1 MRRIQTIFLFLG
13 LFFGCL
19 NASLAQTPQKGGVQD
34 QVFIIQKDRV
44 IRLPKQIRSLEKMP
58 ALPQPKALGTL
69 TFPVMPFFL
78 SVPASEI
85 QAEPATKEWEVP
97 KLDLYSGMVL
107 VGYGNFL
114 SPLIEGR
121 YLSTQ
126 SSEWQYA
133 TKIYHQSYGKGP
145 VSWMEEESKESH
157 TELAGDV
164 SYFLEEAELYSSLD
178 LKRDAYTYYGRDLG
192 FVIPPNV
199 DFRTPYFDP
208 NKQLHGNLK
217 LGIRDLD
224 KIGRIGYEGEVVL
237 GGFRDSYAVREQ
249 ELGFEGKG
257 EFRPSKDVKAS
268 LGLSYFT
275 TATEDLKYDL
285 NRNYFSLRPEG
296 HYKFGDFH
304 FSAGVVLVSDTDSV
318 AESKPGIRIFPVLKS
333 TYQVSEKLQ
342 VNAAI
347 SGDVQ
352 RNTYRSFVQENP
364 FLGPSEQLR
373 NTVIHWKVAAGIVG
387 QLWEKGQYRAGI
399 DLSRQSNLHFF
410 VNSFADTS
418 RFELV
423 YDVNKATVL
432 QFNTALE
439 FKLSELYSLQ
449 TGVDL
454 FHYSLTTQQAAWHRP
469 TWMVSMNQQF
479 TPGEKI
485 RLQANFNLMGGLKAR
500 GFEPQEIIST
510 PKFQE
515 VSLNPILDLQLKI
528 DYAINSRLFIFA
540 EGNNLLN
547 RNNTRWMNYPVRGIQ
562 GVGGL
567 SFKF

>member
-1 MRRIQTIFLFLG
+1 MRRICTLFLLPV
-13 LFFGCL
+13 LFCGSL
-19 NASLAQTPQKGGVQD
+19 NFSAAQTSVRGGLQD
-34 QVFIIQKDRV
+34 QVFVIQKDRE
-44 IRLPKQIRSLEKMP
+44 IRLPKQIRSFEKMP
-58 ALPQPKALGTL
+58 ALPQPKALGSL

-78 SVPASEI
+78 SVPASKI

-97 KLDLYSGMVL
+97 KLDLYPGWVR

-133 TKIYHQSYGKGP
+133 TKFYHQSFGKGP
-145 VSWMEEESKESH
+145 VRWMDEESKESH

-164 SYFLEEAELYSSLD
+164 SYFLDESELYSSLD
-178 LKRDAYTYYGRDLG
+178 LKRDAYTFYGRDLG
-192 FVIPPNV
+192 FVIPTNV
-199 DFRTPYFDP
+199 DFASQYFAP
-208 NKQLHGNLK
+208 NKQLHGDLK

-224 KIGRIGYEGEVVL
+224 KVGRIGYAGEIVL

-257 EFRPSKDVKAS
+257 EFRPSKEMKAS
-268 LGLSYFT
+268 LGVSYFT

-296 HYKFGDFH
+296 HYEYGDFH
-304 FSAGVVLVSDTDSV
+304 FSAGVVLVSDNDSV

-333 TYQVSEKLQ
+333 TYQVSENLL

-364 FLGPSEQLR
+364 FLGPSDQLL
-373 NTVIHWKVAAGIVG
+373 NTVTSFEFAAGVEG
-387 QLWEKGQYRAGI
+387 LATDKLVYRAGMAVR
-399 DLSRQSNLHFF
+399 RQSNLHFF
-410 VNSFADTS
+410 VNSYADTS

-423 YDVNKATVL
+423 YDQQATVL
-432 QFNTALE
+432 QFNSDVEFSVAEKYKVTAQ
-439 FKLSELYSLQ
+439 FDFFHYNLSTLQ
-449 TGVDL
+449 T
-454 FHYSLTTQQAAWHRP
+454 AWHRP
-469 TWMVSMNQQF
+469 TWTASMNHRL
-479 TPGEKI
+479 TPFKNFS
-485 RLQANFNLMGGLKAR
+485 LQANLQVLGGMKAR
-500 GFEPQEIIST
+500 GLGQIDTLPTQAEVVKLPVVVDVQ
-510 PKFQE
+510 
-515 VSLNPILDLQLKI
+515 VSLEYK
-528 DYAINSRLFIFA
+528 INSRFA
-540 EGNNLLN
+540 VFANGANLLN
-547 RNNTRWMNYPVRGIQ
+547 RNNLRWMNYPVRGIQ

>member
-1 MRRIQTIFLFLG
+1 
-13 LFFGCL
+13 
-19 NASLAQTPQKGGVQD
+19 
-34 QVFIIQKDRV
+34 
-44 IRLPKQIRSLEKMP
+44 
-58 ALPQPKALGTL
+58 
-69 TFPVMPFFL
+69 
-78 SVPASEI
+78 
-85 QAEPATKEWEVP
+85 
-97 KLDLYSGMVL
+97 
-107 VGYGNFL
+107 
-114 SPLIEGR
+114 
-121 YLSTQ
+121 
-126 SSEWQYA
+126 
-133 TKIYHQSYGKGP
+133 
-145 VSWMEEESKESH
+145 
-157 TELAGDV
+157 
-164 SYFLEEAELYSSLD
+164 LEEAELYSSLD

-364 FLGPSEQLR
+364 FLGPSDQLL
-373 NTVIHWKVAAGIVG
+373 NTVTSFEFAAGVEG
-387 QLWEKGQYRAGI
+387 FATDKLVYRAGMAVR
-399 DLSRQSNLHFF
+399 RQSNLHFF
-410 VNSFADTS
+410 VNSYADTS

-423 YDVNKATVL
+423 YDQQATVL
-432 QFNTALE
+432 QFNSDVEFSVSEKYKVTAQLD
-439 FKLSELYSLQ
+439 FFHYNLSTLQ
-449 TGVDL
+449 T
-454 FHYSLTTQQAAWHRP
+454 AWHRP
-469 TWMVSMNQQF
+469 TWTASMNHRFAPFKNF
-479 TPGEKI
+479 T
-485 RLQANFNLMGGLKAR
+485 LQANLQVLGGMKAR
-500 GFEPQEIIST
+500 GLGQIETLPPQA
-510 PKFQE
+510 E
-515 VSLNPILDLQLKI
+515 VVKLPVVVDLQVNLE
-528 DYAINSRLFIFA
+528 YQINSRLAVFVNGA
-540 EGNNLLN
+540 NLLN
-547 RNNTRWMNYPVRGIQ
+547 RNNMRWMNYPVRGIQ

>member
-1 MRRIQTIFLFLG
+1 MRRTQTIFLFLG

-19 NASLAQTPQKGGVQD
+19 NASLAQTPKKGGVQD

-44 IRLPKQIRSLEKMP
+44 IRLPKQIRSFEKMP
-58 ALPQPKALGTL
+58 ALPQPKPLGSL
-69 TFPVMPFFL
+69 TFPVLPFFL

-85 QAEPATKEWEVP
+85 QAVPATKDWEVP
-97 KLDLYSGMVL
+97 KLDLYPGSVRL
-107 VGYGNFL
+107 GYGNFL

-126 SSEWQYA
+126 SADWQYA
-133 TKIYHQSYGKGP
+133 TKFYHQSFGKGP
-145 VSWMEEESKESH
+145 VSWMDEESKESH

-164 SYFLEEAELYSSLD
+164 SYFLEDSELFSSLD

-199 DFRTPYFDP
+199 DFAGSYFDP
-208 NKQLHGNLK
+208 NKQLHGDLK

-224 KIGRIGYEGEVVL
+224 KVGRIGYTGEIVL

-257 EFRPSKDVKAS
+257 SFRPSKEGLAT

-275 TATEDLKYDL
+275 TATEDLRYDL

-304 FSAGVVLVSDTDSV
+304 FSAGVVLVSDNDSV
-318 AESKPGIRIFPVLKS
+318 AESKPGIRLFPVLKY

-352 RNTYRSFVQENP
+352 RNTYSSFVQENP
-364 FLGPSEQLR
+364 FLGPSDQLL
-373 NTVIHWKVAAGIVG
+373 NTVTSFEFEAGVEG
-387 QLWEKGQYRAGI
+387 LASDKLVYRAGMAVR
-399 DLSRQSNLHFF
+399 RQSNLHFF
-410 VNSFADTS
+410 VNSFADTA

-423 YDVNKATVL
+423 YDQQAIVL
-432 QFNTALE
+432 QFNSALE

-454 FHYSLTTQQAAWHRP
+454 FHYLLTTQQAAWHRP
-469 TWMVSMNQQF
+469 TWILSMNQQF
-479 TPGEKI
+479 TPGKKI

-515 VSLNPILDLQLKI
+515 VTLNPIFDLQLKI

>member
-1 MRRIQTIFLFLG
+1 MRSIYSLFLFLV
-13 LFFGCL
+13 LFCG
-19 NASLAQTPQKGGVQD
+19 SLSFSAAQTLARGGLQD
-34 QVFIIQKDRV
+34 QVFVIQKDRE
-44 IRLPKQIRSLEKMP
+44 IRLPKQIRSFEKMP
-58 ALPQPKALGTL
+58 ALPQPKALGSL
-69 TFPVMPFFL
+69 SFPVMPFFL
-78 SVPASEI
+78 SVPASQI
-85 QAEPATKEWEVP
+85 QAEPATKEWDVP
-97 KLDLYSGMVL
+97 KLDLYPGWVR

-126 SSEWQYA
+126 SADWQYA
-133 TKIYHQSYGKGP
+133 TKFHHQSFGKGP

-164 SYFLEEAELYSSLD
+164 SYFLDESELYSSLEV
-178 LKRDAYTYYGRDLG
+178 KRDAYTYYGQDLG
-192 FVIPPNV
+192 FTIPPNV
-199 DFRTPYFDP
+199 DFAGPYFDP
-208 NKQLHGNLK
+208 NKQVKGNLK

-224 KIGRIGYEGEVVL
+224 KVGRIGYTGEVVL
-237 GGFRDSYAVREQ
+237 AGFRDSYAVREQ
-249 ELGFEGKG
+249 ELGFEGEG
-257 EFRPSKDVKAS
+257 EFRPSKDAMAT

-275 TATEDLKYDL
+275 TATEDLRYDL

-296 HYKFGDFH
+296 QYTFGDFD
-304 FSAGVVLVSDTDSV
+304 FTAGVILVSENDSV
-318 AESKPGIRIFPVLKS
+318 AESKPGIRLFPVLKT

-364 FLGPSEQLR
+364 FLGPSDQLL
-373 NTVIHWKVAAGIVG
+373 NTVTSFEFAAGVEG
-387 QLWEKGQYRAGI
+387 LASDKLLYRAGLAI
-399 DLSRQSNLHFF
+399 RQQSNLHFF
-410 VNSFADTS
+410 VNSFADTA

-423 YDVNKATVL
+423 YDQQATVL
-432 QFNTALE
+432 QFNSALE

-469 TWMVSMNQQF
+469 SWMLSMNQQL

-485 RLQANFNLMGGLKAR
+485 RIQANLNLMGGLKAR
-500 GFEPQEIIST
+500 GFEPQETIST

-515 VSLNPILDLQLKI
+515 VILNPILDLQLKI
-528 DYAINSRLFIFA
+528 DYAVNPRLFIFA

-562 GVGGL
+562 GLAGL
-567 SFKF
+567 SLKF